1 MQDILDDPA
10 ATVRY
15 NKSKE
20 KGINLALGTQ
30 KSSVKP
36 LVVQPALMPKRIMS
50 SKKTPKNKK
59 KDANNTE
66 VCKEELKITTRKSSE
81 KKIVNKKKDRSA
93 LVGLKRTRK
102 SRDQIYQLQKC
113 YEDAAGKPTKAQLKQ
128 LAKDTGLKL
137 QQVYKWYWDTEKKN
151 DKLQKEIKNSDQNVK
166 SPMRLSRKILKT
178 QYTDEFGGYSKTWF
192 TDGI

>member
-1 MQDILDDPA
+1 
-10 ATVRY
+10 
-15 NKSKE
+15 
-20 KGINLALGTQ
+20 
-30 KSSVKP
+30 
-36 LVVQPALMPKRIMS
+36 MS

-59 KDANNTE
+59 KDANNS
-66 VCKEELKITTRKSSE
+66 EEELLKITPRKSSE
-81 KKIVNKKKDRSA
+81 KKVVNKKKDRSA

-113 YEDAAGKPTKAQLKQ
+113 YEDANGKPTKAQLKQ
-128 LAKDTGLKL
+128 LAKETGLKL

-151 DKLQKEIKNSDQNVK
+151 DKLQKEIKNSDSTVQ